1 MTDNEKVDP
10 IGGLNKKPIEDGV
23 SNVSGSQRSPKT
35 RSCDR
40 YYQCINVYIAG
51 SWYHQRFSWYYGKK
65 ISCWLTDKEMKK
77 KDVLNTGSLK

>member
-51 SWYHQRFSWYYGKK
+51 S
-65 ISCWLTDKEMKK
+65 
-77 KDVLNTGSLK
+77 